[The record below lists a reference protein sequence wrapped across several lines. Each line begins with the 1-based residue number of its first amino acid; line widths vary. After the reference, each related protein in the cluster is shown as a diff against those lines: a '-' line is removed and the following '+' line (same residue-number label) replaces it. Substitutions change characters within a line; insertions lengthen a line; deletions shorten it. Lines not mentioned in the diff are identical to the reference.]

1 VLLRVEPLSLMAQ
14 PMSEPTSVLLL
25 EPSMMIAAVG
35 A

>member
-1 VLLRVEPLSLMAQ
+1 MAQ